1 MRPAILW
8 RHTRL
13 MVAIGGGILAF
24 AAGAILLGQGPANA
38 TSGGVQIHTWHA
50 GKNVYLLVPDDG
62 SANAAVQIGAEGVLM
77 VDTMT
82 DELVPKMM
90 AEIRKLTS
98 LPVRYIV
105 NTTLDPD
112 HTLGNVA
119 MVASGVRSAQ
129 PRPLGAPGLATI
141 IAHEN
146 VNIRMVNPDPGFPAV
161 RADGWPND
169 AYFNARRDFGFNGEA
184 VQVIHEPKA
193 HTDGDSIVHFRG
205 SDVIVA
211 GDVFLTTTYPVIDF
225 KHGGTLQGIIDAANH
240 IIDIAVPEDHEEGGT
255 MIIPGHGRM
264 CDEADVDEYRNMLTI
279 IRDRIAD
286 LKKKGQTLAQVKA
299 ARPTRDY
306 DRRYG
311 ANTGRWTTDMFVE
324 AAYNTIQIESDSQ
337 ANPGAK
343 K

>member
-1 MRPAILW
+1 MSNLVFVKNW
-8 RHTRL
+8 RWWCGSGCAVL
-13 MVAIGGGILAF
+13 LLVASGILS
-24 AAGAILLGQGPANA
+24 GQGPSADN
-38 TSGGVQIHTWHA
+38 VQVHTWQA
-50 GKNVYLLVPDDG
+50 GKNVYLLVPDNG
-62 SANAAVQIGAEGVLM
+62 GANAVVQVGQEGVML

-90 AEIRKLTS
+90 AEIRKLS
-98 LPVRYIV
+98 NLPVRYIV
-105 NTTLDPD
+105 NTSIDPD

-129 PRPLGAPGLATI
+129 PRPLGAPNLATI

-146 VNIRMVNPDPGFPAV
+146 VNTRMVNPDPGFPKV

-169 AYFNARRDFGFNGEA
+169 AYFTARRDFTFNTEA
-184 VQVIHEPKA
+184 IQVFHEPRA
-193 HTDGDSIVHFRG
+193 HTDGDSIVHFRA
-205 SDVIVA
+205 SDVIA
-211 GDVFLTTTYPVIDF
+211 TGDVFLTTTYPVIDV
-225 KHGGTLQGIIDAANH
+225 KHGGTLQGVIDAVNH

-279 IRDRIAD
+279 IRDRIED
-286 LKKKGQTLAQVKA
+286 LKKKGQTLQQVKA

-311 ANTGRWTTDMFVE
+311 ATSGAWTTEMFVE
-324 AAYNTIQIESDSQ
+324 AAYNTIRVDG
-337 ANPGAK
+337 GARK
-343 K
+343 

>member
-1 MRPAILW
+1 MS
-8 RHTRL
+8 RL
-13 MVAIGGGILAF
+13 MSFGQFSKRRQTWCIALSALAVF
-24 AAGAILLGQGPANA
+24 AGCALLFGQAPGTGNI
-38 TSGGVQIHTWHA
+38 QIHAWQA
-50 GKNVYLLVPDDG
+50 GKNVYLLVPDG
-62 SANAAVQIGAEGVLM
+62 GGANAVVQIGQEGVLL

-90 AEIRKLTS
+90 AEIRKLSS

-105 NTTLDPD
+105 NTSIDPD

-146 VNIRMVNPDPGFPAV
+146 VNTRIVNPEPGFPKV

-169 AYFNARRDFGFNGEA
+169 AYFNARRDFNFNSE
-184 VQVIHEPKA
+184 VIQVFHEPHA
-193 HTDGDSIVHFRG
+193 HTDGDSIVHFRT
-205 SDVIVA
+205 SDVIA
-211 GDVFLTTTYPVIDF
+211 TGDVFLTTTYPVIDV
-225 KHGGTLQGIIDAANH
+225 KHGGTLQGVIDAMNH

-255 MIIPGHGRM
+255 AIIPGHGRV
-264 CDEADVDEYRNMLTI
+264 CDEADAADYRNMLTI

-286 LKKKGQTLAQVKA
+286 LKQKGRSLAQVKA

-306 DRRYG
+306 DRRFG
-311 ANTGRWTTDMFVE
+311 ATSGTWTTEMFVE
-324 AAYNTIQIESDSQ
+324 AAYNTLALE
-337 ANPGAK
+337 GGTK